1 MEYKTATP
9 ENTRI
14 GWVGTGVMGLSMCRN
29 LMDAGYQGNHFLAD
43 EIEAQSLIDAGAT
56 WVDSP
61 KEVAAASDVS
71 FAIVGMP
78 EDVESVFMGDTGLL
92 AGASE
97 GDVSNRIELIG
108 IDLLLAL
115 AEPWQ
120 TNHCQCCVTSLWSL
134 RFKSVNIRKW
144 DCCFMI
150 RDELMPD
157 HDHENEPD
165 EIRDLRFRF
174 SLWDMVFFTSFVAV
188 VLAVPSFVLVPLVSA
203 SFLVLMLLGFFFL
216 DIVFFGARRHWQVG
230 VMSSIRMLILRSVA
244 YSTLIIVV
252 GTISLVTRNDF

>member
-1 MEYKTATP
+1 
-9 ENTRI
+9 
-14 GWVGTGVMGLSMCRN
+14 
-29 LMDAGYQGNHFLAD
+29 
-43 EIEAQSLIDAGAT
+43 
-56 WVDSP
+56 
-61 KEVAAASDVS
+61 
-71 FAIVGMP
+71 
-78 EDVESVFMGDTGLL
+78 
-92 AGASE
+92 
-97 GDVSNRIELIG
+97 
-108 IDLLLAL
+108 
-115 AEPWQ
+115 
-120 TNHCQCCVTSLWSL
+120 
-134 RFKSVNIRKW
+134 
-144 DCCFMI
+144 MI

-165 EIRDLRFRF
+165 ENRDLRFRF

-230 VMSSIRMLILRSVA
+230 VMSSIRMLILHSVA